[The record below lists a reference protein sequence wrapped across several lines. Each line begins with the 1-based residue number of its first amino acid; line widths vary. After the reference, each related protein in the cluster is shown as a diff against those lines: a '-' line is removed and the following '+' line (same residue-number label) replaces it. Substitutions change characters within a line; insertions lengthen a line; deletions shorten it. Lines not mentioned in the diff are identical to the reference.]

1 MNSISR
7 LISASAAALLLAA
20 TVQAQTAPRVDDA
33 WARPTVSGQTSG
45 GAFLRITG
53 GSAGDRLLGA
63 TTGVAKVA
71 ELHTMEMDGNVM
83 RMRALPAID
92 IPAGQTV
99 ELKPGGLHVMFVGLT
114 RALQTGT
121 SFPLTLRFEKAGE
134 VQVDVHVRTMPM
146 AMGHGDMQ
154 DMPAMHKP

>member
-7 LISASAAALLLAA
+7 LLFASAAALLMATAA
-20 TVQAQTAPRVDDA
+20 GAQTAPRVEEA
-33 WARPTVSGQTSG
+33 WARPTVAGQTSG
-45 GAFLRITG
+45 GAFLRIIG
-53 GSAGDRLLGA
+53 GSTGDRLVSAGA
-63 TTGVAKVA
+63 RVAKVA

-83 RMRALPAID
+83 RMRPVAAID

-114 RALQTGT
+114 QKLQTGT

-134 VQVDVHVRTMPM
+134 VQVDVQVRTMPM
-146 AMGHGDMQ
+146 AMGNDMG
-154 DMPAMHKP
+154 KP